1 VDIES
6 GRGKPMEQGERSDP
20 TFTVFVVLA
29 TIFLVV
35 LMFVTFPRHEAPVSA
50 SSSKTEQPA
59 KK

>member
-1 VDIES
+1 
-6 GRGKPMEQGERSDP
+6 MEKDERSDP

-35 LMFVTFPRHEAPVSA
+35 LMYVTFPRHEGPVP
-50 SSSKTEQPA
+50 SSPGAMEPPP

>member
-1 VDIES
+1 
-6 GRGKPMEQGERSDP
+6 MEKGERSDP

-35 LMFVTFPRHEAPVSA
+35 LMYVTFPRHDAPAPTSPTA
-50 SSSKTEQPA
+50 TESQT